1 MKTFC
6 EVNDFL
12 ICRKGLDFFL
22 ISSLK
27 FIVKLFV
34 GAFWRDFPEG
44 TSNIGRLI
52 FTAGHSLSLFKTQR
66 TALAKTFDFFF
77 LYSALCCDPL
87 KQARHI
93 SSVSFP
99 SHTVLPYAPQSPYI
113 LPFCR
118 TSYPSYQMSNAWS
131 LRVPDDKR
139 SFCYTV
145 WRWAFKSKLERL
157 QTGPVTEIHAS
168 VFYLWNG
175 HYSTLSQRDPG
186 KAGWICAVT
195 TTVPR
200 MF

>member
-113 LPFCR
+113 LPFAELHTLAIRWVTLEAWGSLMTNALSVTQCGGGHLN
-118 TSYPSYQMSNAWS
+118 PSLNA
-131 LRVPDDKR
+131 
-139 SFCYTV
+139 Y
-145 WRWAFKSKLERL
+145 KLGL
-157 QTGPVTEIHAS
+157 
-168 VFYLWNG
+168 
-175 HYSTLSQRDPG
+175 
-186 KAGWICAVT
+186 
-195 TTVPR
+195 
-200 MF
+200 